1 MFNKKSDKSSSDGK
15 RQKVFLVM
23 LLLLHVVVVV
33 CTVENLQIHSKRAW
47 HIQGDAFFPIVVVVV
62 ATCTMMYEQKKTH
75 SIKYKIQTY
84 SRIQTYVLC
93 QQCEHH
99 TKACFCST
107 KSQAKKNNIHHS
119 IRLIRWQFHI
129 QLTDVFL
136 LLFCLFHAWM
146 CIWIV
151 CVCVHCFKRHCVL
164 KMEFQSVTT
173 ILSRNLWQ
181 CHC

>member
-1 MFNKKSDKSSSDGK
+1 MDYQVNDSWKSRENTHNFFSFVRSFFCSFCRMFNKKSDKSSSDGK

-107 KSQAKKNNIHHS
+107 KSQAKKTT
-119 IRLIRWQFHI
+119 
-129 QLTDVFL
+129 LTIPF
-136 LLFCLFHAWM
+136 A
-146 CIWIV
+146 
-151 CVCVHCFKRHCVL
+151 
-164 KMEFQSVTT
+164 
-173 ILSRNLWQ
+173 
-181 CHC
+181 